1 MCLWK
6 HIFYYESLAKIIGSY
21 NLSRIWWTRLWYE
34 APCLPGRRRTCGP
47 SPSSWRAAPWRGPS
61 CRPWALPRLPG
72 RTAPSSGCS
81 WGCVGPPVLR
91 LSSRAAW
98 VLPCCVCPPVLR
110 VSSCAAWV
118 LPSCVCPPVLRV
130 LRQAHSSSRP
140 RQEGGL
146 VGTVPVVVGRLG
158 RGLGTLLEPLA
169 QGPVGWPTP
178 VQVLDGLFEGIV
190 APDAGSGSLLADKG
204 SWCPTGRPLL
214 CSSRPG

>member
-6 HIFYYESLAKIIGSY
+6 HHFIMKAFAKRIGSY

-34 APCLPGRRRTCGP
+34 ALCLPGRRRTCGP
-47 SPSSWRAAPWRGPS
+47 SLSLWRAAPWRGPS

-98 VLPCCVCPPVLR
+98 VLP
-110 VSSCAAWV
+110 
-118 LPSCVCPPVLRV
+118 SCVCPPVLRV

-146 VGTVPVVVGRLG
+146 VGTVPVVVGGPG

-190 APDAGSGSLLADKG
+190 VPDVGSGSLLADKG

>member
-1 MCLWK
+1 MTTLTAFW
-6 HIFYYESLAKIIGSY
+6 FVIIHMPCCVCPPVLRGS
-21 NLSRIWWTRLWYE
+21 S
-34 APCLPGRRRTCGP
+34 
-47 SPSSWRAAPWRGPS
+47 RAA
-61 CRPWALPRLPG
+61 CVLP
-72 RTAPSSGCS
+72 C
-81 WGCVGPPVLR
+81 CVGPPVLR
-91 LSSRAAW
+91 LSSPCCVCPPVLRVSSRAAC
-98 VLPCCVCPPVLR
+98 VLPCCVGPPVLRLSSPCCVCPPVLR

-118 LPSCVCPPVLRV
+118 LLCCVCPPVLRLSSRAECV

-190 APDAGSGSLLADKG
+190 APDVGSGSLLADKG

>member
-1 MCLWK
+1 MR
-6 HIFYYESLAKIIGSY
+6 HRVSQDVGGRAVQVRARGG
-21 NLSRIWWTRLWYE
+21 RL
-34 APCLPGRRRTCGP
+34 LG
-47 SPSSWRAAPWRGPS
+47 
-61 CRPWALPRLPG
+61 
-72 RTAPSSGCS
+72 
-81 WGCVGPPVLR
+81 VGPPVGLGLCR
-91 LSSRAAW
+91 VCLAEQLPHQAALAAAW
-98 VLPCCVCPPVLR
+98 VL
-110 VSSCAAWV
+110 
-118 LPSCVCPPVLRV
+118 PVLRV

-146 VGTVPVVVGRLG
+146 VGTVPVVVGGPG